1 MELETAN
8 ERQEKNGTK
17 MINKVLKQIEGL
29 KRSGIR
35 SKSEEW
41 NGEKEK
47 DQDEMKMMLYFLS
60 S

>member
-17 MINKVLKQIEGL
+17 MISKVLKQIEGL

-35 SKSEEW
+35 SKSEE
-41 NGEKEK
+41 
-47 DQDEMKMMLYFLS
+47 
-60 S
+60 